1 MEENLEDKRQP
12 MELIPGKSLS
22 IFKLGANI
30 SDYLFLEYI
39 FYPKDDNIQGY
50 DDYDVYEFVNMNID
64 LYVCS
69 ENTVDCITTRSS
81 CVYMGKELINM
92 YYNVFLELFGLLSTN
107 TMHLYSEGP
116 KKNGRYYDV
125 YYFDQGII
133 LWVWRNKI
141 RTI

>member
-1 MEENLEDKRQP
+1 
-12 MELIPGKSLS
+12 
-22 IFKLGANI
+22 
-30 SDYLFLEYI
+30 
-39 FYPKDDNIQGY
+39 
-50 DDYDVYEFVNMNID
+50 MNTD

-116 KKNGRYYDV
+116 KKMGVIMMYTTLTKIGRASCRERV
-125 YYFDQGII
+125 
-133 LWVWRNKI
+133 
-141 RTI
+141 